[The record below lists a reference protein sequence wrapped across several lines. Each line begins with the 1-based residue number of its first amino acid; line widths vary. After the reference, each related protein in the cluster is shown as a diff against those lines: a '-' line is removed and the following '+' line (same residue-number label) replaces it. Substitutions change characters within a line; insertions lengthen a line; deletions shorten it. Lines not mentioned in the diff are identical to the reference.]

1 MSATTVEE
9 TAMSR
14 TELARAG
21 QVRGVTAADRRLRRS
36 GAVVGIW
43 FWAIYAVYAVGITVG
58 NAFAGNDLEISA
70 LDATLGAQR
79 WAALSLGVVATTSL
93 LTMHV
98 ATGGSRRSLAGGV
111 TRCAL
116 VLGAG
121 YGVVT
126 VLALL
131 GERLLSASLG
141 MTWRRLGALP
151 FDSPLTVLGTGVAE
165 GLVVATYILVGA
177 CIGVGFVHARAW
189 GALLVVPLAL
199 PAVVVDLATR
209 TGVVGT
215 IANVELRPDIDH
227 AEVPPADGIAILL
240 LGVGGSVLAVVLAA
254 VVLHALLRTA
264 PVRPR

>member
-1 MSATTVEE
+1 V
-9 TAMSR
+9 
-14 TELARAG
+14 
-21 QVRGVTAADRRLRRS
+21 AA
-36 GAVVGIW
+36 
-43 FWAIYAVYAVGITVG
+43 
-58 NAFAGNDLEISA
+58 
-70 LDATLGAQR
+70 
-79 WAALSLGVVATTSL
+79 
-93 LTMHV
+93 
-98 ATGGSRRSLAGGV
+98 GGSRLSLAGGV

-131 GERLLSASLG
+131 GERLLSTSLG

-151 FDSPLTVLGTGVAE
+151 FDSPLTVLGTVAAE

-189 GALLVVPLAL
+189 GGLLIVPLAL
-199 PAVVVDLATR
+199 PAVMVDLATR

-215 IANVELRPDIDH
+215 TANVELLPDIDH
-227 AEVPPADGIAILL
+227 AEVPPADGIATLL
-240 LGVGGSVLAVVLAA
+240 LGVGGSVLAVALAA